1 MILSIKRCYIVILSF
16 TYFGMSAPVTYGQGF
31 SHHILKKEFKVL
43 TAEGWKALNHSVS
56 MMQQLMTIDSL
67 QKLENPSGSLVWLHA
82 EDFAYGKTK
91 EEALGKAIEYT
102 VDEVVKLGVVF
113 SNSIVVDSDFYK
125 YLSKEDQKYLS
136 KSIIKSQ
143 HYIERED
150 LVTYIPCELINTVS
164 DERVKVQIHLF
175 VKRQL
180 LITEISL
187 ISISFLK
194 NDQVFSKDQIREI
207 GRILRTL

>member
-1 MILSIKRCYIVILSF
+1 MLSQVS
-16 TYFGMSAPVTYGQGF
+16 YGQGF
-31 SHHILKKEFKVL
+31 SHHIIKKEHKIL
-43 TAEGWKALNHSVS
+43 TAEGWRALSHSVS
-56 MMQQLMTIDSL
+56 MMEQLLIIDSL
-67 QKLENPSGSLVWLHA
+67 QKLTNPSGTLLWLHA

-113 SNSIVVDSDFYK
+113 SNSILVDSDFYK
-125 YLSKEDQKYLS
+125 NLTVEEQKYLS

-143 HYIERED
+143 HYIEKED
-150 LVTYIPCELINTVS
+150 LVTYIPCELINTVN

-180 LITEISL
+180 LITEIAL
-187 ISISFLK
+187 ISLSFLK
-194 NDQVFSKDQIREI
+194 KDEILSSEQIREV